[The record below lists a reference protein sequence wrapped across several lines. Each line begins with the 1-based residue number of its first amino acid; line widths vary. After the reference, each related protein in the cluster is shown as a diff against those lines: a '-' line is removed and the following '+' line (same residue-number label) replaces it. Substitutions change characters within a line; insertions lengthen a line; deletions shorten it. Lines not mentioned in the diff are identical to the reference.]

1 MSISKHTIS
10 SSITK
15 HVDIQCETIRVFV
28 LCVRETDT
36 TCTDVYRNKQ
46 TAISCF
52 CGANHRVCETFSF
65 DRKFLS
71 FVHVNAFNFN
81 RNCSWVS
88 TFCPSLFHAL
98 SLALREQVNEQTQ
111 WIKWLLLSF
120 TRRLNWNR
128 FAYYHSLSLSL
139 SLAPRLLI
147 LLLVTIEDDL
157 ANVHTRVF
165 FSCVFCYCLDLCRRH
180 FHSQDNIISRTKL
193 PKVCAC
199 VVCI

>member
-71 FVHVNAFNFN
+71 FVHSSAFNFSFN
-81 RNCSWVS
+81 RNRSWVS
-88 TFCPSLFHAL
+88 TFSLSLFL
-98 SLALREQVNEQTQ
+98 SFTLYLL
-111 WIKWLLLSF
+111 LLLSF
-120 TRRLNWNR
+120 TRSIKLKS
-128 FAYYHSLSLSL
+128 FCIL
-139 SLAPRLLI
+139 SLALALTCSSFADSSSSYDRRWSCYFFVCFVIVWIYVDVIFIPK
-147 LLLVTIEDDL
+147 TI
-157 ANVHTRVF
+157 
-165 FSCVFCYCLDLCRRH
+165 
-180 FHSQDNIISRTKL
+180 
-193 PKVCAC
+193 
-199 VVCI
+199 